1 MLLLLAG
8 PVSEVIHVAPIVTKR
23 IAVSGKYVRL
33 SGIKAVNCWLG
44 SNKAVGRQHKAVCGW
59 VAAQGCGRSQ
69 STSNQPNNNK
79 HPTFATCMAL
89 PIAVWGP
96 CTSSQGTFATWA
108 RSGKTGYPIAARSS
122 ICKTHR
128 FFVRDHKRVDPRRNV
143 GN

>member
-59 VAAQGCGRSQ
+59 VAGGVSCLLASQ
-69 STSNQPNNNK
+69 IYSMQCKASQLPCCRFAGMRNKQRACNKVQREPRVQTVTTAPNVPNQSRMSR
-79 HPTFATCMAL
+79 HAY
-89 PIAVWGP
+89 IG
-96 CTSSQGTFATWA
+96 
-108 RSGKTGYPIAARSS
+108 
-122 ICKTHR
+122 
-128 FFVRDHKRVDPRRNV
+128 
-143 GN
+143 